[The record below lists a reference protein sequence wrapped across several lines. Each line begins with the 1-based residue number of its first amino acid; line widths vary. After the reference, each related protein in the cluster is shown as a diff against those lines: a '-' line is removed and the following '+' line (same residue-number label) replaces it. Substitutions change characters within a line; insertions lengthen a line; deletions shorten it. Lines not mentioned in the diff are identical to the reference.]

1 MCVQK
6 ECRDQIIERKIL
18 APKILEPLVLA
29 HDVDQK
35 LVKSLIFHHFLD
47 RNSSHSDVI

>member
-1 MCVQK
+1 MWVQK

-35 LVKSLIFHHFLD
+35 LVKF
-47 RNSSHSDVI
+47 VIIYQYRL